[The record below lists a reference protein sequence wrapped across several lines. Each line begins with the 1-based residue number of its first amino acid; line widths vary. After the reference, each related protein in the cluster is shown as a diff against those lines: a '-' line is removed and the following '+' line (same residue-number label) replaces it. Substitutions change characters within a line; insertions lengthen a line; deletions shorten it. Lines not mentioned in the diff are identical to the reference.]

1 MIAETANL
9 ATARNVVKE
18 AAAIRNGKTPNSH
31 PTNGADAMEAKMRTR
46 EQNQLGGC
54 LTERLSGKARRI
66 TNLTLPVH
74 GGPR

>member
-18 AAAIRNGKTPNSH
+18 AARDHNGNGPDHH
-31 PTNGADAMEAKMRTR
+31 PIGGRDVMKVAMNRR
-46 EQNQLGGC
+46 EQNKVSRR
-54 LTERLSGKARRI
+54 LTERLSGKPQRM
-66 TNLTLPVH
+66 TNLKLPVH

>member
-18 AAAIRNGKTPNSH
+18 AARDHNANRPNRHPINGRDVMKAEMSR
-31 PTNGADAMEAKMRTR
+31 G
-46 EQNQLGGC
+46 EQNKVSRC
-54 LTERLSGKARRI
+54 LTERLSGKPQRM
-66 TNLTLPVH
+66 TNLKLPVN